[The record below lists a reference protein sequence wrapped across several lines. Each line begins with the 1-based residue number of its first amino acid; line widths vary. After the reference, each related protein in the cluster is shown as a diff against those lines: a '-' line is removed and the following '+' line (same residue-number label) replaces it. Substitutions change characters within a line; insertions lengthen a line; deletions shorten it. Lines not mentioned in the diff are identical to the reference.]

1 MQWYDLDAV
10 NQQNPLAHINY
21 LEAELIA
28 QTVQTKQFDVGKK
41 AGSCTDYRLRQYP
54 GSLIILE
61 DIISRARLVSHGCDQ
76 RRVTAGRIIIRKL
89 GK

>member
-41 AGSCTDYRLRQYP
+41 AGSCTELP
-54 GSLIILE
+54 TSTI
-61 DIISRARLVSHGCDQ
+61 ARLAYN
-76 RRVTAGRIIIRKL
+76 T
-89 GK
+89 